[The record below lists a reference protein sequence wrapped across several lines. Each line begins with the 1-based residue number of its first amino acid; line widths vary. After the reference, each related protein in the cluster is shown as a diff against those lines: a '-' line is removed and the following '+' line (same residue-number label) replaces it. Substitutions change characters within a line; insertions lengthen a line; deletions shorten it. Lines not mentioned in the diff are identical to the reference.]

1 MVRYRSGAN
10 RYISSG
16 SGSLCPGLDIC
27 SSMIAGDQKSQWK
40 IRRLL
45 NSNPWRHDDARYME
59 AVVYHA

>member
-16 SGSLCPGLDIC
+16 SGSLCLGLDIC

-59 AVVYHA
+59 ALVYHV